1 MFYEKRCSW
10 ASGDELNIRYHDKEW
25 GVPTHDD
32 KILFRVIM
40 FRGSTSRIKLD
51 NCSKKR
57 DNYRNAFYNFDV
69 EKISKMKD
77 RDIFMLLSN
86 DGLIKNKLKLFSIRN
101 NAIEFIKIQ
110 REFKSFD
117 SYIWSFIENKTIKS
131 KLQNTLEISDKELLS
146 NNISKD
152 LKKRNFKFIGPK
164 ICYSFLQ
171 AIGIIN
177 DHSEDCFRYNE
188 IKKLYNIQK

>member
-1 MFYEKRCSW
+1 MKKRCSW
-10 ASGDELNIRYHDKEW
+10 ASGNELNIRYHDKEW

-32 KILFRVIM
+32 TVLFESLCLEGQQAGLSWIIIL
-40 FRGSTSRIKLD
+40 
-51 NCSKKR
+51 KKR
-57 DNYRNAFYNFDV
+57 ENYRNAFYNFDV
-69 EKISKMKD
+69 KKISKMKD

-86 DGLIKNKLKLFSIRN
+86 DGLIKNKSKLFSIRN

-117 SYIWSFIENKTIKS
+117 NYIWSFTENKTIKL
-131 KLQNTLEISDKELLS
+131 KLENTLDTSCKLLLS
-146 NNISKD
+146 NDISKD
-152 LKKRNFKFIGPK
+152 LKNRNFKFVGPK
-164 ICYSFLQ
+164 ICYAFLQ

-188 IKKLYNIQK
+188 IKKLYNI

>member
-1 MFYEKRCSW
+1 MKKRCSW
-10 ASGDELNIRYHDKEW
+10 ASGNELNIRYHDKEW

-32 KILFRVIM
+32 TVLFESLCLEGQQAGLSWIIIL
-40 FRGSTSRIKLD
+40 
-51 NCSKKR
+51 KKR
-57 DNYRNAFYNFDV
+57 ENYRNAFYNFDV
-69 EKISKMKD
+69 KKISKMKD

-117 SYIWSFIENKTIKS
+117 NYIWSFTENKTIKL
-131 KLQNTLEISDKELLS
+131 KLENTLDTSYKLLLS
-146 NNISKD
+146 NDISKD
-152 LKKRNFKFIGPK
+152 LKNRNFKFVGPK
-164 ICYSFLQ
+164 ICYAFLQ

-188 IKKLYNIQK
+188 IKKLYNI

>member
-1 MFYEKRCSW
+1 MKKRCSW
-10 ASGDELNIRYHDKEW
+10 AIGDELNIRYHDKEW

-32 KILFRVIM
+32 TVLFESLCLEGQQAGLSWIIV
-40 FRGSTSRIKLD
+40 L
-51 NCSKKR
+51 KKR
-57 DNYRNAFYNFDV
+57 ENYRNAFYNFDV
-69 EKISKMKD
+69 DKISKMKD

-117 SYIWSFIENKTIKS
+117 SYIWSFTENKTIKS
-131 KLQNTLEISDKELLS
+131 KLQNTLEISDKVLLS
-146 NNISKD
+146 NNVSKD

-164 ICYSFLQ
+164 ICYAFLQ

>member
-1 MFYEKRCSW
+1 MKKRCSW
-10 ASGDELNIRYHDKEW
+10 ASSDELNIRYHDKEW

-32 KILFRVIM
+32 TVLFESLCLEGQQAGLSWIIV
-40 FRGSTSRIKLD
+40 L
-51 NCSKKR
+51 KKR

-117 SYIWSFIENKTIKS
+117 SYIWSFTENKTIKS
-131 KLQNTLEISDKELLS
+131 KLQNTLEISDKVLLS

-164 ICYSFLQ
+164 ICYAFLQ

>member
-1 MFYEKRCSW
+1 MKKRCSW
-10 ASGDELNIRYHDKEW
+10 ASSDELNIRYHDKEW

-32 KILFRVIM
+32 TILFESLCLEGQQAGLSWIIV
-40 FRGSTSRIKLD
+40 L
-51 NCSKKR
+51 KKR

-117 SYIWSFIENKTIKS
+117 SYIWSFTENKTIKT
-131 KLQNTLEISDKELLS
+131 KLQNTLEISDKVLLS
-146 NNISKD
+146 NNVSKD

-164 ICYSFLQ
+164 ICYAFLQ

>member
-1 MFYEKRCSW
+1 MKKRCSW

-32 KILFRVIM
+32 KILFESLCLEGQQAGLSWIIV
-40 FRGSTSRIKLD
+40 L
-51 NCSKKR
+51 KKR

-101 NAIEFIKIQ
+101 NAIEFIKYLEQ
-110 REFKSFD
+110 TKKLEG
-117 SYIWSFIENKTIKS
+117 YIWSYAKDKIIKS
-131 KLQNTLEISDKELLS
+131 KDKNALNLSSKLLLS

-152 LKKRNFKFIGPK
+152 LKKRGFKFIGPK
-164 ICYSFLQ
+164 ICYAYLQ

-177 DHSEDCFRYNE
+177 DHENDCFRYNE

>member
-1 MFYEKRCSW
+1 MKKRCSW

-32 KILFRVIM
+32 TVLFESLCLEGQQAGLSWIIIL
-40 FRGSTSRIKLD
+40 
-51 NCSKKR
+51 KKR
-57 DNYRNAFYNFDV
+57 ENYRNAFYNFDV

-131 KLQNTLEISDKELLS
+131 KLQSTLEISDKELLS

>member
-1 MFYEKRCSW
+1 MKKRCSW

-25 GVPTHDD
+25 GVPIHDD
-32 KILFRVIM
+32 KILFESLCLEGQQAGLSWIIV
-40 FRGSTSRIKLD
+40 L
-51 NCSKKR
+51 KKR

-117 SYIWSFIENKTIKS
+117 NYIWSFTENKTIKS
-131 KLQNTLEISDKELLS
+131 KLQNTLEISDKVLLS
-146 NNISKD
+146 NNVSKD

-164 ICYSFLQ
+164 ICYAFLQ

>member
-1 MFYEKRCSW
+1 MKKRCSW
-10 ASGDELNIRYHDKEW
+10 ASGNELNIRYHDKEW

-32 KILFRVIM
+32 TVLFKSLCLEGQQAGLSWIIIL
-40 FRGSTSRIKLD
+40 
-51 NCSKKR
+51 KKR
-57 DNYRNAFYNFDV
+57 ENYRNAFYNFDV
-69 EKISKMKD
+69 KKISKMKD

-117 SYIWSFIENKTIKS
+117 NYIWSFTENKTIKL
-131 KLQNTLEISDKELLS
+131 KLENTLDTSCKLLLS
-146 NNISKD
+146 NDISKD
-152 LKKRNFKFIGPK
+152 LKNRNFKFVGPK
-164 ICYSFLQ
+164 ICYAFLQ

-188 IKKLYNIQK
+188 IKKLYNI

>member
-1 MFYEKRCSW
+1 MKKRCSW
-10 ASGDELNIRYHDKEW
+10 AGGNELNIRYHDKEW

-32 KILFRVIM
+32 TVLFESLCLEGQQAGLSWIIIL
-40 FRGSTSRIKLD
+40 
-51 NCSKKR
+51 KKR
-57 DNYRNAFYNFDV
+57 ENYRNAFYNFDV
-69 EKISKMKD
+69 KKISKMKD

-117 SYIWSFIENKTIKS
+117 NYIWSFTENKTIKL
-131 KLQNTLEISDKELLS
+131 KLENTLDTSYKLLLS
-146 NNISKD
+146 NDISKD
-152 LKKRNFKFIGPK
+152 LKNRNFKFVGPK
-164 ICYSFLQ
+164 ICYAFLQ

-188 IKKLYNIQK
+188 IKKLYNI

>member
-1 MFYEKRCSW
+1 MKKRCSW
-10 ASGDELNIRYHDKEW
+10 ASGNELNIRYHDKEW

-32 KILFRVIM
+32 TVLFESLCLEGQQAGLSWIIIL
-40 FRGSTSRIKLD
+40 
-51 NCSKKR
+51 KKR
-57 DNYRNAFYNFDV
+57 ENYRNAFYNFDV
-69 EKISKMKD
+69 KKISKMKD

-86 DGLIKNKLKLFSIRN
+86 DGLIKNKSKLFSIRN

-117 SYIWSFIENKTIKS
+117 NYIWSFTENKTIKL
-131 KLQNTLEISDKELLS
+131 KLENTLDTSCKLLLS
-146 NNISKD
+146 NDISKD
-152 LKKRNFKFIGPK
+152 LKKRNFKFVGPK
-164 ICYSFLQ
+164 ICYAFLQ

-188 IKKLYNIQK
+188 IKKLYNI

>member
-1 MFYEKRCSW
+1 MKKRCSW
-10 ASGDELNIRYHDKEW
+10 ASGNELNIRYHDKEW

-32 KILFRVIM
+32 TVLFESLCLEGQQAGLSWIIIL
-40 FRGSTSRIKLD
+40 
-51 NCSKKR
+51 KKR
-57 DNYRNAFYNFDV
+57 ENYRNAFYNFDV

-117 SYIWSFIENKTIKS
+117 NYIWSFTENKTIKL
-131 KLQNTLEISDKELLS
+131 KLENTLDTSYKLLLS
-146 NNISKD
+146 NDISKD
-152 LKKRNFKFIGPK
+152 LKNRNFKFVGPK
-164 ICYSFLQ
+164 ICYAFLQ

-188 IKKLYNIQK
+188 IKKLYNI

>member
-1 MFYEKRCSW
+1 MKKRCSW
-10 ASGDELNIRYHDKEW
+10 ASGNELNIRYHDKEW

-32 KILFRVIM
+32 TVLFESLCLEGQQAGLSWIIIL
-40 FRGSTSRIKLD
+40 
-51 NCSKKR
+51 KKR
-57 DNYRNAFYNFDV
+57 ENYRNAFYNFDV
-69 EKISKMKD
+69 KKISKMKD

-117 SYIWSFIENKTIKS
+117 NYIWSFTENKTIKL
-131 KLQNTLEISDKELLS
+131 KLQNTLDTSYKLLLS
-146 NNISKD
+146 NDISKD
-152 LKKRNFKFIGPK
+152 LKNRNFKFVGPK
-164 ICYSFLQ
+164 ICYAFLQ

-188 IKKLYNIQK
+188 IKKLYNI

>member
-1 MFYEKRCSW
+1 MKKRCSW

-32 KILFRVIM
+32 TVLFESLCLEGQQAGLSWIIV
-40 FRGSTSRIKLD
+40 L
-51 NCSKKR
+51 KKR

-131 KLQNTLEISDKELLS
+131 KLQSTLEISDKELLS

>member
-1 MFYEKRCSW
+1 MKKRCSW
-10 ASGDELNIRYHDKEW
+10 ASSDELNIRYHDKEW

-32 KILFRVIM
+32 TVLFESLCLEGQQAGLSWIIV
-40 FRGSTSRIKLD
+40 L
-51 NCSKKR
+51 KKR

-117 SYIWSFIENKTIKS
+117 SYIWSFTENKTIKT
-131 KLQNTLEISDKELLS
+131 KLQNTLEISDKVLLS
-146 NNISKD
+146 NNVSKD

-164 ICYSFLQ
+164 ICYAFLQ

>member
-1 MFYEKRCSW
+1 MKKRCSW

-32 KILFRVIM
+32 KILFESLCLEGQQAGLSWIIV
-40 FRGSTSRIKLD
+40 L
-51 NCSKKR
+51 KKR

-131 KLQNTLEISDKELLS
+131 KLQSTLEISDKELLS

-152 LKKRNFKFIGPK
+152 LKKEILSLLALKFVIHFCK
-164 ICYSFLQ
+164 Q
-171 AIGIIN
+171 
-177 DHSEDCFRYNE
+177 
-188 IKKLYNIQK
+188 

>member
-1 MFYEKRCSW
+1 MKKRCSW
-10 ASGDELNIRYHDKEW
+10 AISDELNIRYHDKEW

-32 KILFRVIM
+32 TVLFESLCLEGQQAGLSWIIV
-40 FRGSTSRIKLD
+40 L
-51 NCSKKR
+51 KKR

-117 SYIWSFIENKTIKS
+117 NYIWSFTENKTIKT
-131 KLQNTLEISDKELLS
+131 KLQNTLEISDKVLLS
-146 NNISKD
+146 NNVSKD

-164 ICYSFLQ
+164 ICYAFLQ

>member
-1 MFYEKRCSW
+1 MKKRCSW
-10 ASGDELNIRYHDKEW
+10 ASGNELNIRYHDKEW

-32 KILFRVIM
+32 TVLFESLCLEGQQAGLSWIIV
-40 FRGSTSRIKLD
+40 L
-51 NCSKKR
+51 KKR

-131 KLQNTLEISDKELLS
+131 KLQSTLEISDKELLS

-188 IKKLYNIQK
+188 IKKLYNIKK

>member
-1 MFYEKRCSW
+1 MKKRCSW
-10 ASGDELNIRYHDKEW
+10 ASGNELNIRYHDKEW

-32 KILFRVIM
+32 TVLFESLCLEGQQAGLSWIIIL
-40 FRGSTSRIKLD
+40 
-51 NCSKKR
+51 KKR
-57 DNYRNAFYNFDV
+57 ENYRNAFYNFDV
-69 EKISKMKD
+69 KKISKMKD

-117 SYIWSFIENKTIKS
+117 NYIWSFAENKTIKL
-131 KLQNTLEISDKELLS
+131 KLQNTLEISDKVLLS
-146 NNISKD
+146 NNVSKD

-164 ICYSFLQ
+164 ICYAFLQ

>member
-1 MFYEKRCSW
+1 MKKRCSW
-10 ASGDELNIRYHDKEW
+10 ASGNELNIRYHDKEW

-32 KILFRVIM
+32 TVLFESLCLEGQQAGLSWIIIL
-40 FRGSTSRIKLD
+40 
-51 NCSKKR
+51 KKR
-57 DNYRNAFYNFDV
+57 ENYRNAFYNFDV
-69 EKISKMKD
+69 KKISKMKD

-117 SYIWSFIENKTIKS
+117 SYIWSFTENKTIKS
-131 KLQNTLEISDKELLS
+131 KLQSTLEISDKELLS

-164 ICYSFLQ
+164 ICYAFLQ

-188 IKKLYNIQK
+188 IKKLYNI

>member
-1 MFYEKRCSW
+1 MKKRCSW
-10 ASGDELNIRYHDKEW
+10 ASGNELNIRYHDKEW

-32 KILFRVIM
+32 TVLFESLCLEGQQAGLSWIIIL
-40 FRGSTSRIKLD
+40 
-51 NCSKKR
+51 KKR
-57 DNYRNAFYNFDV
+57 ENYRNAFYNFDV
-69 EKISKMKD
+69 KKISKMKD

-110 REFKSFD
+110 KEFKSFD
-117 SYIWSFIENKTIKS
+117 NYIWSFTENKTIKL
-131 KLQNTLEISDKELLS
+131 KLENTLDTSYKLLLS
-146 NNISKD
+146 NDISKD
-152 LKKRNFKFIGPK
+152 LKNRNFKFVGPK
-164 ICYSFLQ
+164 ICYAFLQ

-188 IKKLYNIQK
+188 IKKLYNI

>member
-1 MFYEKRCSW
+1 MKKRCSW

-25 GVPTHDD
+25 GVPIHDD
-32 KILFRVIM
+32 KILFESLCLEGQQAGLSWIIV
-40 FRGSTSRIKLD
+40 L
-51 NCSKKR
+51 KKR

-117 SYIWSFIENKTIKS
+117 NYIWSFTENKTIKS
-131 KLQNTLEISDKELLS
+131 KLQNTLEISDKVLLS

-164 ICYSFLQ
+164 ICYAFLQ

>member
-1 MFYEKRCSW
+1 MKKRCSW
-10 ASGDELNIRYHDKEW
+10 ASSDELNIRYHDKEW

-32 KILFRVIM
+32 TVLFESLCLEGQQAGLSWIIIL
-40 FRGSTSRIKLD
+40 
-51 NCSKKR
+51 KKR
-57 DNYRNAFYNFDV
+57 ENYRNAFYNFDV
-69 EKISKMKD
+69 KKISKMKD

-117 SYIWSFIENKTIKS
+117 SYIWSFTENKTIKS
-131 KLQNTLEISDKELLS
+131 KLQNTLEISDKVLLS
-146 NNISKD
+146 NNVSKD

-164 ICYSFLQ
+164 ICYAFLQ

>member
-1 MFYEKRCSW
+1 MKKRCSW
-10 ASGDELNIRYHDKEW
+10 ASGNELNIRYHDKEW

-32 KILFRVIM
+32 TVLFESLCLEGQQAGLSWIIIL
-40 FRGSTSRIKLD
+40 
-51 NCSKKR
+51 KKR
-57 DNYRNAFYNFDV
+57 ENYRNAFYNFDV
-69 EKISKMKD
+69 KKISKMKD

-117 SYIWSFIENKTIKS
+117 SYIWSFTENKTIKT
-131 KLQNTLEISDKELLS
+131 KLQNTLEISDKVLLS
-146 NNISKD
+146 NNVSKD

-164 ICYSFLQ
+164 ICYAFLQ

>member
-1 MFYEKRCSW
+1 MKKRCSW

-32 KILFRVIM
+32 TVLFESLCLEGQQAGLSWIIIL
-40 FRGSTSRIKLD
+40 
-51 NCSKKR
+51 KKR
-57 DNYRNAFYNFDV
+57 ENYRNAFYNFDV
-69 EKISKMKD
+69 KKISKMKD

-117 SYIWSFIENKTIKS
+117 SYIWSFTENKTIKS
-131 KLQNTLEISDKELLS
+131 KLQNTLEISDKVLLS

-164 ICYSFLQ
+164 ICYAFLQ

>member
-1 MFYEKRCSW
+1 MKKRCSW
-10 ASGDELNIRYHDKEW
+10 ASGNELNIRYHDKEW

-32 KILFRVIM
+32 TVLFESLCLEGQQAGLSWIIIL
-40 FRGSTSRIKLD
+40 
-51 NCSKKR
+51 KKR
-57 DNYRNAFYNFDV
+57 ENYRNAFYNFDV

-77 RDIFMLLSN
+77 RDIFILLSN

-117 SYIWSFIENKTIKS
+117 NYIWSFTENKTIKL
-131 KLQNTLEISDKELLS
+131 KLENTLDTSYKLLLS
-146 NNISKD
+146 NDISKD
-152 LKKRNFKFIGPK
+152 LKNRNFKFVGPK
-164 ICYSFLQ
+164 ICYAFLQ

-188 IKKLYNIQK
+188 IKKLYNI

>member
-1 MFYEKRCSW
+1 MKKRCSW
-10 ASGDELNIRYHDKEW
+10 AIGDKLNIRYHDKEW

-32 KILFRVIM
+32 TVLFESLCLEGQQAGLSWIIV
-40 FRGSTSRIKLD
+40 L
-51 NCSKKR
+51 KKR
-57 DNYRNAFYNFDV
+57 ENYRNAFYNFDV
-69 EKISKMKD
+69 DKISKMKD

-86 DGLIKNKLKLFSIRN
+86 DGLIKNKSKLFSIRN

-117 SYIWSFIENKTIKS
+117 NYIWSFTENKTIKS
-131 KLQNTLEISDKELLS
+131 KLQNTLDTSCKLLLS

-164 ICYSFLQ
+164 ICYAFLQ

-177 DHSEDCFRYNE
+177 DHSKDCFRYNE
-188 IKKLYNIQK
+188 IKKLYNI

>member
-1 MFYEKRCSW
+1 MKKRCSW
-10 ASGDELNIRYHDKEW
+10 ASGNELNIRYHDKEW

-32 KILFRVIM
+32 TVLFESLCLEGQQAGLSWIIV
-40 FRGSTSRIKLD
+40 L
-51 NCSKKR
+51 KKR

-117 SYIWSFIENKTIKS
+117 SYIWSFTENKTIKS
-131 KLQNTLEISDKELLS
+131 KLQNTLEISDKVLLS
-146 NNISKD
+146 NNVSKD

-164 ICYSFLQ
+164 ICYAFLQ

>member
-1 MFYEKRCSW
+1 MKKRCSW

-32 KILFRVIM
+32 KILFESLCLEGQQAGLSWIIV
-40 FRGSTSRIKLD
+40 L
-51 NCSKKR
+51 KKR

-117 SYIWSFIENKTIKS
+117 SYIWSFTENKTIKT
-131 KLQNTLEISDKELLS
+131 KLQNTLEISDKVLLS
-146 NNISKD
+146 NNVSKD